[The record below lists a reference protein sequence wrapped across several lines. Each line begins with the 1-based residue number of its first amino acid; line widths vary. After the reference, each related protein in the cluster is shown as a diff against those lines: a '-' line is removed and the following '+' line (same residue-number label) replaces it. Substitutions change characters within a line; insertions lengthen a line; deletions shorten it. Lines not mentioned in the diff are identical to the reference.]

1 MRETFVGD
9 ENSTGVPRTVFAYD
23 ALRSGRALLF
33 RGAFAFAGARASG
46 LFVLCGVRAEE
57 GAKAAAGARVD
68 ARQFSRLFV
77 EFVGERG
84 QLRAERFDPV
94 AFLARVADLGLE
106 FGEGDFVQRKG
117 RVLRPHARDLLAI
130 GQYTVK
136 RVFRRHEEIVSFELK
151 KFKR

>member
-1 MRETFVGD
+1 MVRQGVGAIFFF
-9 ENSTGVPRTVFAYD
+9 EGR
-23 ALRSGRALLF
+23 LRSL
-33 RGAFAFAGARASG
+33 ARVPPACSYCVESG
-46 LFVLCGVRAEE
+46 AEE

-68 ARQFSRLFV
+68 ARQFSRLYV

-106 FGEGDFVQRKG
+106 FGEGDFVQREG
-117 RVLRPHARDLLAI
+117 RVLRPDARDLFAV
-130 GQYTVK
+130 GQYGVK

-151 KFKR
+151 NVKRKARNTNASVGVVRNSV